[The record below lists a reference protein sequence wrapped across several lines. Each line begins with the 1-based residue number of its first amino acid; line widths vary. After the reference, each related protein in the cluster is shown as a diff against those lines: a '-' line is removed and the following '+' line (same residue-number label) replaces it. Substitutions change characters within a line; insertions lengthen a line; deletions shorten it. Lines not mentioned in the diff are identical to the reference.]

1 MVHGIFHPGCSR
13 VVCCRLRKV
22 HCYWHQKLRARL
34 PEASFVTGT
43 RSFVVTGTRSFLLL
57 LIGLHQKLRSV
68 LSRTEASTQCAQ
80 HPLLHPP
87 DTPTQHPS
95 TLWLGHTHPISTVT
109 GHRALLSTTLSL
121 RRISPTTAFQ
131 AMTLTVVVG
140 PAAGCNC
147 GLAARPLLHSR
158 VRSLGDRPHTLCQR
172 RCLTEACEGTG
183 LLLRPP
189 I

>member
-1 MVHGIFHPGCSR
+1 MSRQLELLRCLVLWALNTPCESVYCTPGLWYSICEEGNHVFEHFHPVYCF
-13 VVCCRLRKV
+13 C
-22 HCYWHQKLRARL
+22 A
-34 PEASFVTGT
+34 PEASCF
-43 RSFVVTGTRSFLLL
+43 
-57 LIGLHQKLRSV
+57 SV
-68 LSRTEASTQCAQ
+68 SQETEASTQCAQ

-87 DTPTQHPS
+87 DSPTLDTRPPCGS
-95 TLWLGHTHPISTVT
+95 VTHPISTVT